1 MLVITL
7 GDPLSVS
14 LECLFRLE
22 KLWAKPVSGP
32 VVLVGAWEQWV
43 WQIEE
48 LKLEGPPIKKI
59 LAWSS
64 VVGNQLFFLDIGDG
78 EFKGSPK
85 ELPPEERGVISR
97 MALESLRDLHHPHGE
112 KLAVV
117 TCPID
122 KHAASLAGFTH
133 PGQTEFFCELWNAPG
148 IMILA
153 GPKLRVGLATNH
165 VKLSE
170 VTRLITSELLEEKL
184 LRFEETLKNV
194 MGISSPKIGVAA
206 LNPHAGDQGLFGDED
221 QFIIGPV
228 VSRMRSRGMD
238 VHGPKPADTL
248 FFQAY
253 EGAYDG
259 VLAMYHDQGLGPL
272 KCLHFYDAVNI
283 SGGLPHLRISP
294 DHGPAAELYGKNIA
308 KEDSFRLSLVHA
320 RKHLGW

>member
-22 KLWAKPVSGP
+22 NLWAKAESGS
-32 VVLVGAWEQWV
+32 VVLVGAWEQWLG
-43 WQIEE
+43 QIQE
-48 LKLEGPPIKKI
+48 LGLKAPAIKKVRD
-59 LAWSS
+59 WSS
-64 VVGNQLFFLDIGDG
+64 VSGNALFFLDIGDG
-78 EFKGSPK
+78 EFQGSPTK
-85 ELPPEERGVISR
+85 LTGKDRGVIAR
-97 MALESLRDLHHPHGE
+97 RALESLRDLNQRSPE

-117 TCPID
+117 TAPID
-122 KHAASLAGFTH
+122 KYAASQAGFH
-133 PGQTEFFCELWNAPG
+133 YAGQTEFFCDLWKTNG

-165 VKLSE
+165 VKLSD
-170 VTRLITSELLEEKL
+170 VTALITAELIEEKL
-184 LRFEETLKNV
+184 RKFAETLQGV
-194 MGISSPKIGVAA
+194 LGIAQPRIGVAA

-221 QFIIGPV
+221 QRILAPTIQKMQGKGLDV
-228 VSRMRSRGMD
+228 V
-238 VHGPKPADTL
+238 GPKPADTL

-253 EGAYDG
+253 SGAYDG

-294 DHGPAAELYGKNIA
+294 DHGPAAELYGKNLA